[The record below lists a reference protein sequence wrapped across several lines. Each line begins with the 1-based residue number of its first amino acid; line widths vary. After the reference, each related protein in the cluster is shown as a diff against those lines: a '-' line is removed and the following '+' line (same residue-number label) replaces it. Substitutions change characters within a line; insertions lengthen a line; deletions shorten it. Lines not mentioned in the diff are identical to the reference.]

1 MNDKEIARLTAR
13 QILMFLVDFAIV
25 SYSMAHKSPMA
36 RKSIRDYWRWRRF
49 DQARFSSSI
58 YRLKKQKLI
67 RVYLEGKDK
76 YLELTPKGLERVGK
90 YTIAEM
96 AIDRPKIWDQKWR
109 IVIFDI
115 PDRRRT
121 SRDILREKLQRLGF
135 ILLQESVFI
144 FPFECKREIDYIC
157 DYYLIKSY
165 LKYIV
170 ADILEGDQELIEEFI
185 DKEVL
190 LPSMI
195 KKIKEIKEIKE

>member
-1 MNDKEIARLTAR
+1 MGNNEEIVKLTAR
-13 QILMFLVDFAIV
+13 QILMFLVDFAVV

-36 RKSIRDYWRWRRF
+36 RKSVNDYWRWRRF
-49 DQARFSSSI
+49 DRARFSSSI

-67 RVYLEGKDK
+67 RVYIEGKEK
-76 YLELTPKGLERVGK
+76 YLELTPKGLARLRK
-90 YTIAEM
+90 YTIDQIE
-96 AIDRPKIWDQKWR
+96 IERPKVWDRQWR

-115 PDRRRT
+115 PDRKRVF
-121 SRDILREKLQRLGF
+121 RDILRRKLERLGF

-157 DYYLIKSY
+157 DYYLIKPY

-170 ADILEGDQELIEEFI
+170 ADILEGDQDLIEEFI

-195 KKIKEIKEIKE
+195 D

>member
-1 MNDKEIARLTAR
+1 MMGNNEEIVKLTAR
-13 QILMFLVDFAIV
+13 QILMFLVDFAVV

-36 RKSIRDYWRWRRF
+36 RKSVNDYWRWRRF
-49 DQARFSSSI
+49 DRARFSSSI

-67 RVYLEGKDK
+67 RVYIEGKEK
-76 YLELTPKGLERVGK
+76 YLELTPKGLARLRK
-90 YTIAEM
+90 YTIDQIE
-96 AIDRPKIWDQKWR
+96 IERPKVWDRQWR

-115 PDRRRT
+115 PDRKRVF
-121 SRDILREKLQRLGF
+121 RDILRRKLERLCF

-157 DYYLIKSY
+157 DYYLIKPY

-170 ADILEGDQELIEEFI
+170 ADILEGDQDLIEEFI

-195 KKIKEIKEIKE
+195 D

>member
-1 MNDKEIARLTAR
+1 MMGNNEEIVKLTAR
-13 QILMFLVDFAIV
+13 QILMFLVDFAVV

-36 RKSIRDYWRWRRF
+36 RKSVNDYWRWRRF
-49 DQARFSSSI
+49 DRARFSSSI

-67 RVYLEGKDK
+67 RVYIEGKEK
-76 YLELTPKGLERVGK
+76 YLELTPKGLARLRK
-90 YTIAEM
+90 YTIDQIE
-96 AIDRPKIWDQKWR
+96 IERPKVWDRQWR

-115 PDRRRT
+115 PDRKRVF
-121 SRDILREKLQRLGF
+121 RDILRRKLERLGF

-157 DYYLIKSY
+157 DYYLIKPY

-170 ADILEGDQELIEEFI
+170 ADILEGDQDLIEEFI

-195 KKIKEIKEIKE
+195 KKID

>member
-1 MNDKEIARLTAR
+1 MMGNNEEIVKLTAR
-13 QILMFLVDFAIV
+13 QILMFLVDFAVV

-36 RKSIRDYWRWRRF
+36 RKSVNDYWRWRRF
-49 DQARFSSSI
+49 DRARFSSSI

-67 RVYLEGKDK
+67 RVYIEGKEK
-76 YLELTPKGLERVGK
+76 YLELTPKGLARLRK
-90 YTIAEM
+90 YTIDQIE
-96 AIDRPKIWDQKWR
+96 IERPKVWDRQWR

-115 PDRRRT
+115 PDRKRVF
-121 SRDILREKLQRLGF
+121 RDILRRKLERLGF

-157 DYYLIKSY
+157 DYYLIKPY

-170 ADILEGDQELIEEFI
+170 ADILEGDQDLIEEFI

-195 KKIKEIKEIKE
+195 D